1 MAGVLHLNNDINFRI
16 PYSNEKSM
24 FLGAGEGGDYLF

>member
-1 MAGVLHLNNDINFRI
+1 MARVLHLNNDINFHI

-24 FLGAGEGGDYLF
+24 FLGAGEEGDYLF